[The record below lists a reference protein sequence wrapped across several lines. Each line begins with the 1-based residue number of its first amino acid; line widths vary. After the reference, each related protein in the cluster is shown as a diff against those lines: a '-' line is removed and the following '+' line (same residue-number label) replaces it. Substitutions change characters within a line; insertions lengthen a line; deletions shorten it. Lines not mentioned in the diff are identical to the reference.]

1 MSENLQLISM
11 SKKEILSVYRRILR
25 VARSWEASSGRA
37 EDTSEER
44 SYIANECRELFRQNS
59 KVFHRFILHFLHV
72 LYYCKFLLIDI
83 IVVNFNYG
91 IHNFYCYFKFS
102 ISKSAKGTRN
112 YTVFVEFVTKK
123 MAKYREYKARISRIN
138 TW

>member
-72 LYYCKFLLIDI
+72 LYYCKCLLIDI
-83 IVVNFNYG
+83 TVINFNYG
-91 IHNFYCYFKFS
+91 IHNFYCYFKFQ
-102 ISKSAKGTRN
+102 SANLPKVQEITP
-112 YTVFVEFVTKK
+112 YL
-123 MAKYREYKARISRIN
+123 
-138 TW
+138 